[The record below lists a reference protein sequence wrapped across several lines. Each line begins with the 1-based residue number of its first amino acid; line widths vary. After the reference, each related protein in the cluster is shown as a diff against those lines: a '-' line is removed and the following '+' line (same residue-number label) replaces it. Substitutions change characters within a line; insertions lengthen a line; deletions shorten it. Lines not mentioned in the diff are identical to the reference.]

1 MTHHCDSCN
10 VEIEESKTNCPLCG
24 KCVSPDTINQNT
36 YFPNYTIT
44 TDKREPTIKVLEK
57 LSILAL
63 LLCFAVDLFCTHTI
77 TWSLYVLIGLF
88 LDWVLILR
96 PIKKQFN
103 FAQILT
109 QLSFYLTAFLIFL
122 ELYTNTWGWGV
133 MYAIPFM
140 LLGFSVLAGIMTLAH
155 GYVDFEMFKPMIM
168 IAFLMTIALILLL
181 CFNCPVVW
189 PTLVTFLVSIS
200 EIILMFMFRF
210 KRSIRSLKKNFGI

>member
-1 MTHHCDSCN
+1 
-10 VEIEESKTNCPLCG
+10 
-24 KCVSPDTINQNT
+24 
-36 YFPNYTIT
+36 
-44 TDKREPTIKVLEK
+44 
-57 LSILAL
+57 
-63 LLCFAVDLFCTHTI
+63 
-77 TWSLYVLIGLF
+77 
-88 LDWVLILR
+88 
-96 PIKKQFN
+96 
-103 FAQILT
+103 
-109 QLSFYLTAFLIFL
+109 
-122 ELYTNTWGWGV
+122 

-181 CFNCPVVW
+181 CFNCSVVW